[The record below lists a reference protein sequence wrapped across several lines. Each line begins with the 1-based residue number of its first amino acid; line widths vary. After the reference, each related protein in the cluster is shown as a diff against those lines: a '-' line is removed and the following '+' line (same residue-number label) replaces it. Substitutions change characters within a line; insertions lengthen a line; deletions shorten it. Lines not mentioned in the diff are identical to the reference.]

1 MNRKRSKEDVGGFN
15 DLPAKRPGT
24 SQNSIRAALEEK
36 LERSPIEDLELQL
49 EQPEINVEEVGRII
63 ADGIIEKTLDDE
75 KLKELT
81 LKFAKNVPT
90 MANISIW
97 NLSEELSTG
106 TIDSRL
112 VVIGNAFL
120 WNLLKTSMSS
130 IREKFENYKF
140 KIHTMS
146 ATSSSLQS
154 IDFSS
159 SRIRAGEH
167 CIQETEIF
175 RKMDLLEIYNSVVFR
190 KSGDLNGKSKQII
203 KNYFAVACQPKC
215 AIWHYSLRQS
225 GTSHKKWLQD
235 IPPHVVHTLLH
246 FLICLAGLGAPELD
260 QTFEEAT
267 DSSDYVESLG
277 DTNGAREV
285 AFETLKSTREQ
296 LCSKFRQCVTDALN
310 EAREMPY
317 NTVTRE
323 LMAPPRGKPVDMHHC
338 VTWRQYESLIRR
350 CDTNPSKE
358 NLEAKQDLDFKLM
371 FTIYQPR
378 ADDEEAEIDVKN

>member
-1 MNRKRSKEDVGGFN
+1 M
-15 DLPAKRPGT
+15 
-24 SQNSIRAALEEK
+24 
-36 LERSPIEDLELQL
+36 
-49 EQPEINVEEVGRII
+49 EEVGRII

-120 WNLLKTSMSS
+120 VRNSKKLSEFSPKKQKKLVFFQWNLLKTSMSS

-203 KNYFAVACQPKC
+203 KNYFAVVGKIKNALKKKKC
-215 AIWHYSLRQS
+215 
-225 GTSHKKWLQD
+225 
-235 IPPHVVHTLLH
+235 
-246 FLICLAGLGAPELD
+246 
-260 QTFEEAT
+260 
-267 DSSDYVESLG
+267 
-277 DTNGAREV
+277 
-285 AFETLKSTREQ
+285 LKSRFFPGMPAKMRN
-296 LCSKFRQCVTDALN
+296 LALQPQTKRYF
-310 EAREMPY
+310 AQK
-317 NTVTRE
+317 
-323 LMAPPRGKPVDMHHC
+323 MASGHSTACCAHFAP
-338 VTWRQYESLIRR
+338 
-350 CDTNPSKE
+350 
-358 NLEAKQDLDFKLM
+358 
-371 FTIYQPR
+371 
-378 ADDEEAEIDVKN
+378 